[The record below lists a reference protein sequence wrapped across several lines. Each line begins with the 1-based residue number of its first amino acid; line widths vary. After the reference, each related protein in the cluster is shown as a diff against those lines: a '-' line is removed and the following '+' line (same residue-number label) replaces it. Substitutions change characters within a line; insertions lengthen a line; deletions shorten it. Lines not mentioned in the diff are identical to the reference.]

1 MAQRVGAEAR
11 EPGNGTSIL
20 LASTMRYL
28 ISTGIRASIRWLC
41 MMSLQLAI
49 RQLFPMN
56 QYFFCL
62 TLLPCIVHRL
72 CRLQK
77 PVMKVLTRK
86 KTREICADLHRH
98 GMIIGH
104 HIYLYLLET
113 AFSAGMNESRIGLTC
128 LKQSSACEISPLDS
142 SLNPAHPSDH
152 VFPRSSS
159 IITISP
165 QLNLPHL
172 LSSPSFSHFQ
182 KLPFCISQATSKEK
196 NKHFTLPL
204 SPKHAI

>member
-11 EPGNGTSIL
+11 EPGNGTSFL
-20 LASTMRYL
+20 LASTMRYM

-41 MMSLQLAI
+41 MMDIQLAI
-49 RQLFPMN
+49 RQLFSMN

-104 HIYLYLLET
+104 HIYLYLLPKTKLCMRNLT
-113 AFSAGMNESRIGLTC
+113 ARFFS
-128 LKQSSACEISPLDS
+128 Q
-142 SLNPAHPSDH
+142 
-152 VFPRSSS
+152 PRSPIRPCFSS
-159 IITISP
+159 
-165 QLNLPHL
+165 QFVHHNNLP
-172 LSSPSFSHFQ
+172 S
-182 KLPFCISQATSKEK
+182 A
-196 NKHFTLPL
+196 
-204 SPKHAI
+204 